1 MINRMDEE
9 CNKIIETAGRLAAK
23 SGGIIGTEHII
34 CAMAS
39 CPKTG
44 AGKLLAKH
52 GVDESIV
59 NLLIEQNGQVVARC
73 EFSERVAGAIS
84 NAWDI
89 CSTFGFNKINSI
101 ALLACS
107 LSDANSFA
115 CRGLRHAGI
124 NPEEI
129 GEEAIDILMSKAQG
143 EGNSSKFSM
152 GGGSSSSDI
161 SDSDNP
167 LSGLGEDLTKKAKEG
182 KLDPVIG
189 RDAEIER
196 IIEILS
202 RRKKNNPI
210 LIGEPGVGKSAV
222 VEGLAQA
229 IVEGKVPEQLKNKKV
244 FSLDMA
250 SLLAGTKYRG
260 DFEERLKKALEYL
273 NKEGNIIL
281 FIDEIHTIV
290 GAGSSEGGSMDAA
303 NILKPQLARGE
314 LQTIGATTLEEYRK
328 YFEKDSAL
336 ERRFQTVA
344 VDPPSVK
351 DTIVILQGLKS
362 KYEEHHGV
370 KILDSAI
377 EAAAV
382 MSDRYINDRFLPD
395 KAIDLIDE
403 AASRKR
409 ISGSVM
415 PTDIKA
421 IEDDI
426 KKLDEAIDS
435 YSKMREFDRAKQLND
450 ELDKKKQQ
458 LKEMKGGWTKEK
470 TKQELSIDDTDIAN
484 IVSSWTKIPVTKITQ
499 TESEKLLGM
508 EEILKKRV
516 VGQDEAVEAVARAV
530 RRARVGIKDPKRPIG
545 SFIFLGPTGVGK
557 TELSKALAEAMFGDE
572 SLMIRVD
579 MSEYMDKISV
589 SKLIGSAPGY
599 VGFDEGGQ
607 LTEKVRRKPYSVVL
621 FDEIEKAHPEVFNI
635 LLQILDDG
643 ILTDSHGRKV
653 DFKNT
658 IIIMTSNIGAS
669 EIKAMPS
676 LGFGTQAEADNY
688 ERMREVQ
695 MEALKRTLKPEFIN
709 RIDDIIIFRALE
721 DKDMSKIINIMADSL
736 KKRLKEKNIN
746 IDISDNAK
754 KLIVEKGS
762 NKEYGARPLR
772 RALQRMVED
781 ELSERILKG
790 EFAIGDE
797 IKVDEKDGALTF
809 AKKGAKVQSEK
820 KSASKKSDEKAEPQP
835 EAKEIKS
842 EDVEIK
848 KPEEDKGGSDKN
860 SDK

>member
-73 EFSERVAGAIS
+73 ELSERVAGAIS

-143 EGNSSKFSM
+143 EGNSSKFSA
-152 GGGSSSSDI
+152 GGSSSSDI

-435 YSKMREFDRAKQLND
+435 YSKMREFDKAKQLND

-746 IDISDNAK
+746 IDISENAK

-797 IKVDEKDGALTF
+797 IVVDEKDGVLTF
-809 AKKGAKVQSEK
+809 AKKEAKVQSEK

-835 EAKEIKS
+835 EVKEIKS

>member
-1 MINRMDEE
+1 MDGMDKESSNILE
-9 CNKIIETAGRLAAK
+9 VAREIAIRC
-23 SGGIIGTEHII
+23 GGVLGTEHII
-34 CAMAS
+34 CAITL
-39 CPKTG
+39 CPETN
-44 AGKLLAKH
+44 AGTLLEEYGIDDNIVERLVRSDGHVYENFKFSPRVLSALEKAKQ
-52 GVDESIV
+52 
-59 NLLIEQNGQVVARC
+59 L
-73 EFSERVAGAIS
+73 SEECGYKEVKS
-84 NAWDI
+84 L
-89 CSTFGFNKINSI
+89 
-101 ALLACS
+101 ALLSACLEDKTSYACKS
-107 LSDANSFA
+107 LSYFGLDGSKISREAERILRNSARRNFEKQAPNMKGMSYHVEEDEEDDGDALA
-115 CRGLRHAGI
+115 
-124 NPEEI
+124 
-129 GEEAIDILMSKAQG
+129 
-143 EGNSSKFSM
+143 
-152 GGGSSSSDI
+152 
-161 SDSDNP
+161 
-167 LSGLGEDLTKKAKEG
+167 GLGEDLTQKARDG

-189 RDAEIER
+189 RDSEINR

-229 IVEGKVPEQLKNKKV
+229 IVEGKVPELLKNKRV

-260 DFEERLKKALEYL
+260 EFEERLKKAIETL
-273 NKEGNIIL
+273 NERGDTIL

-290 GAGSSEGGSMDAA
+290 GAGSTEGSMDAA

-314 LQTIGATTLEEYRK
+314 LQTIGATTLDEYRK

-344 VDPPSVK
+344 VDPPSVS
-351 DTIVILQGLKS
+351 DTITILHGLKS

-370 KILDSAI
+370 TIEDSAI
-377 EAAAV
+377 NAAAV

-403 AASRKR
+403 ASSRKR
-409 ISGSVM
+409 INGTLL
-415 PTDIKA
+415 PENIKE
-421 IEDDI
+421 IEKNI
-426 KKLDEAIDS
+426 QRLNEAIDS
-435 YSKMREFDRAKQLND
+435 YVKMRAFDKAG
-450 ELDKKKQQ
+450 ELEVQ
-458 LKEMKGGWTKEK
+458 LKADEQKLADLRKDWTKEK
-470 TKQELSIDDTDIAN
+470 VQESLVIDETDIAN
-484 IVSSWTKIPVTKITQ
+484 IVSSWTKIPVTKLTQ

-516 VGQDEAVEAVARAV
+516 IGQDEAVEAISRAV

-557 TELSKALAEAMFGDE
+557 TELSKALAEAIFGDE
-572 SLMIRVD
+572 NLMIRVD
-579 MSEYMDKISV
+579 MSEYMDKVSV

-599 VGFDEGGQ
+599 VGFEEGGQ

-643 ILTDSHGRKV
+643 VLTDSRGRKV

-669 EIKAMPS
+669 EIKAMPA
-676 LGFGTQAEADNY
+676 LGFGASSQDSY
-688 ERMREVQ
+688 ENMRETQ
-695 MEALKRTLKPEFIN
+695 MQALKKTLKPEFIN

-721 DKDMSKIINIMADSL
+721 DKDMSKIISIMVNSL
-736 KKRLKEKNIN
+736 KKRLDDK
-746 IDISDNAK
+746 DIHIQVSESAQ
-754 KLIVEKGS
+754 KLIVEKGA

-790 EFAIGDE
+790 EFSIGDK
-797 IKVDEKDGALTF
+797 IDIDEKDGELVFQLKDKEKT
-809 AKKGAKVQSEK
+809 SEE
-820 KSASKKSDEKAEPQP
+820 SNSK
-835 EAKEIKS
+835 
-842 EDVEIK
+842 
-848 KPEEDKGGSDKN
+848 EE
-860 SDK
+860 

>member
-73 EFSERVAGAIS
+73 ELSERVAGAIS

-143 EGNSSKFSM
+143 EGNSSKFSA
-152 GGGSSSSDI
+152 GGSSSSDI

-395 KAIDLIDE
+395 KAVDLIDE

-435 YSKMREFDRAKQLND
+435 YSKMREFDKAKQLND

-458 LKEMKGGWTKEK
+458 LKEMKSGWTKEK

-797 IKVDEKDGALTF
+797 IEVDEKDGALTF

-820 KSASKKSDEKAEPQP
+820 KSASKKSDEKAEPQS
-835 EAKEIKS
+835 EVKEIKS

>member
-73 EFSERVAGAIS
+73 ELSERVAGAIS

-143 EGNSSKFSM
+143 EGNSSKFSA
-152 GGGSSSSDI
+152 GGSSSSDI

-435 YSKMREFDRAKQLND
+435 YSKMREFDKAKQLND

-572 SLMIRVD
+572 NLMIRVD

-746 IDISDNAK
+746 IDISENAK

-797 IKVDEKDGALTF
+797 IVVDEKDGALTF
-809 AKKGAKVQSEK
+809 AKKEAKVQSEK

-835 EAKEIKS
+835 EVKEIKS

>member
-23 SGGIIGTEHII
+23 CGGIIGTEHII

-73 EFSERVAGAIS
+73 ELSERVAGAIS

-143 EGNSSKFSM
+143 EGNSSKFSA
-152 GGGSSSSDI
+152 GGSSSSDI

-435 YSKMREFDRAKQLND
+435 YSKMREFDKAKQLND

-746 IDISDNAK
+746 IDISENAK

-797 IKVDEKDGALTF
+797 IVVDEKDGALTF
-809 AKKGAKVQSEK
+809 AKKEAKVQSEK

-835 EAKEIKS
+835 EVKEIKS

>member
-73 EFSERVAGAIS
+73 ELSERVAGAIS

-143 EGNSSKFSM
+143 EGNSSKFSA
-152 GGGSSSSDI
+152 GGSSSSDI

-435 YSKMREFDRAKQLND
+435 YSKMREFDKAKQLND

-746 IDISDNAK
+746 IDISENAK

-797 IKVDEKDGALTF
+797 IVVDEKDGALTF
-809 AKKGAKVQSEK
+809 AKKEAKVQSEK

-835 EAKEIKS
+835 EVKEIKS

-848 KPEEDKGGSDKN
+848 KPKEDKGGSDKN

>member
-73 EFSERVAGAIS
+73 ELSERVAGAIS

-143 EGNSSKFSM
+143 EGNSSKFSA
-152 GGGSSSSDI
+152 GDSSSSDI

-435 YSKMREFDRAKQLND
+435 YSKMREFDKAKQLND

-746 IDISDNAK
+746 IDISENAK

-797 IKVDEKDGALTF
+797 IVVDEKDGALTF
-809 AKKGAKVQSEK
+809 AKKEAKVQSEK

-835 EAKEIKS
+835 EVKEIKS

>member
-1 MINRMDEE
+1 MINRMDDE
-9 CNKIIETAGRLAAK
+9 CNKIIETAQHLAVK
-23 SGGIIGTEHII
+23 SGGIVGTEHII
-34 CAMAS
+34 CAMAMN
-39 CPKTG
+39 PKTK

-59 NLLIEQNGQVVARC
+59 NLLISTNGKIASGF
-73 EFSERVAGAIS
+73 EYSERVIAAGA
-84 NAWDI
+84 NAWNI
-89 CSTFGFNKINSI
+89 CTTFGFKEINSL
-101 ALLACS
+101 ALLACC
-107 LSDANSFA
+107 LSDGNSYA
-115 CRGLRHAGI
+115 CRGLRHAGV

-129 GEEAIDILMSKAQG
+129 GEEAIDMLMSKAQG
-143 EGNSSKFSM
+143 ESYGGNK
-152 GGGSSSSDI
+152 SSSDN
-161 SDSDNP
+161 DYDDQENP
-167 LSGLGEDLTKKAKEG
+167 LTGLGEDLTKKAKEG

-189 RDAEIER
+189 RDSEIER

-229 IVEGKVPEQLKNKKV
+229 IVDGKVPEQLKNKKV

-273 NKEGNIIL
+273 NKDGNTIL

-344 VDPPSVK
+344 VEPPSVK

-426 KKLDEAIDS
+426 KRLDEAIDS
-435 YSKMREFDRAKQLND
+435 YSKMREFDKAKELND
-450 ELDKKKQQ
+450 ELDKKKKQ
-458 LKEMKGGWTKEK
+458 LKDMKSGWTKEK

-572 SLMIRVD
+572 NLMIRVD

-721 DKDMSKIINIMADSL
+721 DKDMSKIISIMTDSL
-736 KKRLKEKNIN
+736 KKRLKEKNII
-746 IDISDNAK
+746 IDVSENAK

-790 EFAIGDE
+790 EFAIGDSIE
-797 IKVDEKDGALTF
+797 VDEKDGVLTF
-809 AKKGAKVQSEK
+809 AKKGVDDKSNAQKSENADK
-820 KSASKKSDEKAEPQP
+820 KAQDSQVKEIKDEDIEIKKADDKKSDK
-835 EAKEIKS
+835 KDS
-842 EDVEIK
+842 ENK
-848 KPEEDKGGSDKN
+848 
-860 SDK
+860 

>member
-9 CNKIIETAGRLAAK
+9 CNKIIETAGRLASK

-73 EFSERVAGAIS
+73 ELSERVAGAIS

-143 EGNSSKFSM
+143 EGNSSKFSA
-152 GGGSSSSDI
+152 GGSSSSDI

-435 YSKMREFDRAKQLND
+435 YSKMREFDKAKQLND

-746 IDISDNAK
+746 IDISENAK

-797 IKVDEKDGALTF
+797 IVVDEKDGALTF
-809 AKKGAKVQSEK
+809 AKKEAKVQSEK

-835 EAKEIKS
+835 EVKEIKS

>member
-1 MINRMDEE
+1 MNRMDEE
-9 CNKIIETAGRLAAK
+9 CNKIIETAGRLASK
-23 SGGIIGTEHII
+23 SGGLIGTEHII
-34 CAMAS
+34 CAMALS
-39 CPKTG
+39 PKTK

-59 NLLIEQNGQVVARC
+59 NLLIEQDGEVHASC
-73 EFSERVAGAIS
+73 SFSERVAGAIS

-89 CSTFGFNKINSI
+89 SSTFGFKQINSL
-101 ALLACS
+101 ALLACC
-107 LSDANSFA
+107 LSDGNSYA
-115 CRGLRHAGI
+115 CRGLRHAGV

-129 GEEAIDILMSKAQG
+129 GEEAIDALMTKAQSG
-143 EGNSSKFSM
+143 EGSSYSKYSQNGDEE
-152 GGGSSSSDI
+152 GGYDQE
-161 SDSDNP
+161 NP
-167 LSGLGEDLTKKAKEG
+167 LSGLGEDLTKKAKDG

-189 RDAEIER
+189 RDVEIER

-229 IVEGKVPEQLKNKKV
+229 IVDGKVPEQLKNKKV

-273 NKEGNIIL
+273 NKDGNTIL

-290 GAGSSEGGSMDAA
+290 GAGSTDGGSMDAA

-344 VDPPSVK
+344 IDPPSVK

-415 PTDIKA
+415 PTNIKE

-435 YSKMREFDRAKQLND
+435 YSKMREFDKAKELND
-450 ELDKKKQQ
+450 ELDKKKKQ
-458 LKEMKGGWTKEK
+458 LKEMKSGWTKEK

-572 SLMIRVD
+572 NLMIRVD
-579 MSEYMDKISV
+579 MSEYMDKVSV

-643 ILTDSHGRKV
+643 VLTDSHGRKV

-658 IIIMTSNIGAS
+658 IIIMTSNIGAN

-676 LGFGTQAEADNY
+676 LGFGTQAETDNY

-695 MEALKRTLKPEFIN
+695 MEALKRTMKPEFIN

-721 DKDMSKIINIMADSL
+721 DKDMSKIITIMTDSL
-736 KKRLKEKNIN
+736 KKRLKEKNII
-746 IDISDNAK
+746 IDITDEAK
-754 KLIVEKGS
+754 KLIVEKGA

-790 EFAIGDE
+790 EFAIGDD
-797 IKVDEKDGALTF
+797 IVVDAKDKVLTF
-809 AKKGAKVQSEK
+809 TKKGDLPKTDKSSEK
-820 KSASKKSDEKAEPQP
+820 EQKSDNDKDSEVKEVKEENVIINQP
-835 EAKEIKS
+835 E
-842 EDVEIK
+842 DK
-848 KPEEDKGGSDKN
+848 KDNDNGKKQEK
-860 SDK
+860 

>member
-1 MINRMDEE
+1 MNRMDEE
-9 CNKIIETAGRLAAK
+9 CNKIIETAGRLASK
-23 SGGIIGTEHII
+23 SGGLIGTEHII
-34 CAMAS
+34 CAMALS
-39 CPKTG
+39 PKTK

-59 NLLIEQNGQVVARC
+59 NLLIEQDGEVHASC
-73 EFSERVAGAIS
+73 SFSERVAGAIS

-89 CSTFGFNKINSI
+89 SSTFGFKQINSL
-101 ALLACS
+101 ALLACC
-107 LSDANSFA
+107 LSDGNSYA
-115 CRGLRHAGI
+115 CRGLRHAGV

-129 GEEAIDILMSKAQG
+129 GEEAIDALMTKAQSG
-143 EGNSSKFSM
+143 EGSSYSKYSQNGDEE
-152 GGGSSSSDI
+152 GGYDQE
-161 SDSDNP
+161 NP
-167 LSGLGEDLTKKAKEG
+167 LSGLGEDLTKKAKDG

-189 RDAEIER
+189 RDVEIER

-229 IVEGKVPEQLKNKKV
+229 IVDGKVPEQLKNKKV

-273 NKEGNIIL
+273 NKDGNTIL

-290 GAGSSEGGSMDAA
+290 GAGSTDGGSMDAA

-344 VDPPSVK
+344 IDPPSVK

-415 PTDIKA
+415 PTNIKE

-435 YSKMREFDRAKQLND
+435 YSKMREFDKAKELND
-450 ELDKKKQQ
+450 ELDKKKKQ
-458 LKEMKGGWTKEK
+458 LKEMKSGWTKEK

-572 SLMIRVD
+572 NLMIRVD
-579 MSEYMDKISV
+579 MSEYMDKVSV

-643 ILTDSHGRKV
+643 VLTDSHGRKV

-658 IIIMTSNIGAS
+658 IIIMTSNIGAN

-676 LGFGTQAEADNY
+676 LGFGTQAETDNY

-695 MEALKRTLKPEFIN
+695 MEALKRTMKPEFIN

-721 DKDMSKIINIMADSL
+721 DKDMSKIITIMTDSL
-736 KKRLKEKNIN
+736 KKRLKEKNII
-746 IDISDNAK
+746 IDITDEAK
-754 KLIVEKGS
+754 KLIVEKGA

-790 EFAIGDE
+790 EFAIGDD
-797 IKVDEKDGALTF
+797 IVVDAKDKVLTF
-809 AKKGAKVQSEK
+809 TKKGDLPKTDKSSEK
-820 KSASKKSDEKAEPQP
+820 EQKSDNDKDSEVKEVKEENVIINQP
-835 EAKEIKS
+835 EE
-842 EDVEIK
+842 K
-848 KPEEDKGGSDKN
+848 KDNDNGKKQEK
-860 SDK
+860 

>member
-1 MINRMDEE
+1 MINRMDDE
-9 CNKIIETAGRLAAK
+9 CNKIIETAQHLAVK
-23 SGGIIGTEHII
+23 SGGIVGTEHII
-34 CAMAS
+34 CAMAMN
-39 CPKTG
+39 PKTK

-59 NLLIEQNGQVVARC
+59 NLLISTNGKIASGC
-73 EFSERVAGAIS
+73 EYSERVIAAGA
-84 NAWDI
+84 NAWNI
-89 CSTFGFNKINSI
+89 CTTFGFKEINSL
-101 ALLACS
+101 ALLACC
-107 LSDANSFA
+107 LSDGNSYA
-115 CRGLRHAGI
+115 CRGLRHAGV

-129 GEEAIDILMSKAQG
+129 GEEAIDMLMSKAQG
-143 EGNSSKFSM
+143 ESY
-152 GGGSSSSDI
+152 GGKKSSSDN
-161 SDSDNP
+161 DYDDQENP
-167 LSGLGEDLTKKAKEG
+167 LTGLGEDLTKKAKEG

-189 RDAEIER
+189 RDSEIER

-229 IVEGKVPEQLKNKKV
+229 IVDGKVPEQLKNKKV

-273 NKEGNIIL
+273 NKDGNTIL

-344 VDPPSVK
+344 VEPPSVK

-426 KKLDEAIDS
+426 KRLDEAIDS
-435 YSKMREFDRAKQLND
+435 YSKMREFDKAKELND
-450 ELDKKKQQ
+450 ELDKKKKQ
-458 LKEMKGGWTKEK
+458 LKDMKSGWTKEK

-572 SLMIRVD
+572 NLMIRVD

-721 DKDMSKIINIMADSL
+721 DKDMSKIISIMTDSL
-736 KKRLKEKNIN
+736 KKRLKEKNII
-746 IDISDNAK
+746 IDVSENAK

-790 EFAIGDE
+790 EFAIGDSIE
-797 IKVDEKDGALTF
+797 VDEKDGVLTF
-809 AKKGAKVQSEK
+809 AKKGVDDKSNAQKSENADK
-820 KSASKKSDEKAEPQP
+820 KAQDSQVKEIKDEDIEIKKADDKKSDK
-835 EAKEIKS
+835 KDS
-842 EDVEIK
+842 ENK
-848 KPEEDKGGSDKN
+848 
-860 SDK
+860 

>member
-73 EFSERVAGAIS
+73 ELSERVAGAIS

-143 EGNSSKFSM
+143 DGNSSKFSA
-152 GGGSSSSDI
+152 GGSSSSDI

-210 LIGEPGVGKSAV
+210 LIGEPGVGKSAI

-435 YSKMREFDRAKQLND
+435 YSKMREFDKAKQLND

-746 IDISDNAK
+746 IDISEKAK

-797 IKVDEKDGALTF
+797 IVVDEKDGALTF
-809 AKKGAKVQSEK
+809 AKKEAKVQSEK

-835 EAKEIKS
+835 EVKEIKS